1 MYLKHPFQDKKK
13 FKVKKTWS
21 KMALNGLK
29 CILIATYFF
38 WKKVWKMKMTQSN
51 TPPPSVEFSIF
62 LWVPFAL
69 RISTL
74 KGRINCRRY
83 RPLSKSNA
91 VVGYPYVNVTW

>member
-1 MYLKHPFQDKKK
+1 MHFNRYL
-13 FKVKKTWS
+13 
-21 KMALNGLK
+21 
-29 CILIATYFF
+29 FF
-38 WKKVWKMKMTQSN
+38 LEKSVENENDPVQH
-51 TPPPSVEFSIF
+51 PPPSVEFSIF